1 MNRVT
6 TLLALTLAALPL
18 TALAGAKC
26 EAHPKAEWIKD
37 SDARAKLEEQGYK
50 IRKFKID
57 GNCYEIYGWNKEGIR
72 YLLFSKNAFK
82 WLLAIIMEN
91 SYSFQEIGH
100 WKNFYMLS
108 DFYAFPLSKKR

>member
-57 GNCYEIYGWNKEGIR
+57 GNCYEIYGWNKEG
-72 YLLFSKNAFK
+72 KK
-82 WLLAIIMEN
+82 V
-91 SYSFQEIGH
+91 EIYFDT
-100 WKNFYMLS
+100 KTLDIVKS
-108 DFYAFPLSKKR
+108 EIEK